1 MKVGDIVN
9 MYFATPEPIVGL
21 ITNEGKEFDSWKVM
35 YMSEW
40 GLRTLEFPGF
50 MLYPVE
56 CEE

>member
-1 MKVGDIVN
+1 MKVGDLVN

-21 ITNEGKEFDSWKVM
+21 ITKEGNGFGYWKVM

-40 GLRTLEFPGF
+40 GIRTLEIPEF
-50 MLYPVE
+50 MLYPAE